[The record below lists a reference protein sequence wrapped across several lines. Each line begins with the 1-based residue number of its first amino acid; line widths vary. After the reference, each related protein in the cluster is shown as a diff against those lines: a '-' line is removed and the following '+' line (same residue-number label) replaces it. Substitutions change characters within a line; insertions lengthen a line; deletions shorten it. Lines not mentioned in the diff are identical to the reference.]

1 MSYDALRRGRYSLH
15 HQVYCITTVT
25 RDRRPLFTDI
35 TTARLLIRE
44 LRRLHE
50 QGAVVSLAWVVMP
63 DHLHWLIRL
72 GSSLSNEFGF
82 TAGSLGIGRMNST
95 LQAFPPDEFGP
106 TGLSRVVKALKA
118 RSAIAINRYL
128 CRHGNL
134 WQRAYYDRA
143 ARKHEDIRQIARY
156 IVANPLRAGLVRDIG
171 DYPHWD
177 CIWMADGDGMA
188 GVD

>member
-25 RDRRPLFTDI
+25 LDRYPLFTDI
-35 TTARLLIRE
+35 TAARLLVRE

-50 QGAVVSLAWVVMP
+50 EEDVISLAWVVMP
-63 DHLHWLIRL
+63 DHLHWLL
-72 GSSLSNEFGF
+72 QLNERWPLFN
-82 TAGSLGIGRMNST
+82 A
-95 LQAFPPDEFGP
+95 
-106 TGLSRVVKALKA
+106 VKTLKA
-118 RSAIAINRYL
+118 RSALAINRQL
-128 CRHGNL
+128 CQRGSL

-143 ARKHEDIRQIARY
+143 ARKDEDVRKIARY

-177 CIWMADGDGMA
+177 CIWMTDRDKTPL
-188 GVD
+188 VE